1 MTYKHMDEAWSGAVE
16 ALRQWLGENHVVDR
30 AVLAGDL
37 FGRIRA
43 ILWGA
48 TEEVE
53 PLKEGLANQLSEV
66 AGNWWSGEVWIAQE
80 GEEDPLHRLAWED
93 GKPDEELSERL
104 RLLERHRSRGAW
116 FADLGEPL
124 WAPRGAEEDGGPP
137 VVVFYSFKG
146 GLGRSTALASFAIQ
160 RARLKERVVVVDF
173 DLDAPGVGLLLAA
186 DEEGRT
192 ASWGT
197 VDFLLERES
206 PSPLSDY
213 YHPCRR
219 STVVGPGELL
229 VFPAGHLDR
238 QYPGKLARVDLEP
251 SQGSDAPNAIGLLL
265 GAIREELAPDWIL
278 LDARTGISEPAG
290 ALLSGLAHLHVL
302 FGTPSEQSWQGL
314 CVVIDRLGARRV
326 ARGLPQGDCLLVQA
340 MVPAD
345 TETAK
350 RARES
355 FATRAADEF
364 SERYF
369 AESTL
374 EEDRLWDTSDLD
386 TEDAPHVPVPLSYDL
401 KLAHFRDI
409 AEVADLL
416 AEGPEYLRL
425 AERIAARFEEPTHE

>member
-1 MTYKHMDEAWSGAVE
+1 MTYKHMDEAWSGAAK
-16 ALRQWLGENHVVDR
+16 ALRQWLGENRVVAR

-37 FGRIRA
+37 FGRIRVV
-43 ILWGA
+43 LWCA
-48 TEEVE
+48 TEEAESV
-53 PLKEGLANQLSEV
+53 KSGLADVLSKA
-66 AGNWWSGEVWIAQE
+66 AGPWWSGDVWIAQE
-80 GEEDPLHRLAWED
+80 AQEDPLHRLAWEE
-93 GKPDEELSERL
+93 GMPDEEIPERL
-104 RLLERHRSRGAW
+104 RLLERHRNRGAW
-116 FADLGEPL
+116 FVDLGEPL
-124 WAPRGAEEDGGPP
+124 WAPRGIEAEGGPP

-160 RARLKERVVVVDF
+160 RARLSERVVIVDF
-173 DLDAPGVGLLLAA
+173 DLDAPGVGFLLAA
-186 DEEGRT
+186 DDQGRT

-197 VDFLLERES
+197 VDYLLERES

-229 VFPAGHLDR
+229 VFPAGHLDG
-238 QYPGKLARVDLEP
+238 QYAGKLARVDLEP
-251 SQGSDAPNAIGLLL
+251 AQEADAPNAIKLLL
-265 GAIREELAPDWIL
+265 CAIRDQLAPHWIL
-278 LDARTGISEPAG
+278 LDARTGLSEPAG
-290 ALLSGLAHLHVL
+290 ALLSGLAHLHLL

-314 CVVIDRLGARRV
+314 RVVIDRLGARRV
-326 ARGLPQGDCLLVQA
+326 ARGLPQSDCILVQA

-350 RARES
+350 QARES

-369 AESTL
+369 AESTMD
-374 EEDRLWDTSDLD
+374 EDRLWDTSDLD

-401 KLAHFRDI
+401 KLAHFRDV

-416 AEGPEYLRL
+416 AEGPEYRRL
-425 AERIAARFEEPTHE
+425 ADRIAARFEETTHE